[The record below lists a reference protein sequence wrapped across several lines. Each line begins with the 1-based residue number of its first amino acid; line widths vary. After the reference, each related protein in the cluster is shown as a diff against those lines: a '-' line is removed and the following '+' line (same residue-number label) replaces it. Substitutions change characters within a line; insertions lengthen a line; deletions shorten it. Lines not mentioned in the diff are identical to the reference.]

1 MPRLSVPGASLLALA
16 LVACQ
21 PTYDAPRTSLR
32 LHGAPPDA
40 IVIVDDQPIAPLRV
54 VEKRGLSLTRGRH
67 RISIEREGYFPFDRA
82 IDAGDDPVQLD
93 VQLTRLPD

>member
-1 MPRLSVPGASLLALA
+1 MLWLSVFGLSVA
-16 LVACQ
+16 ACQ
-21 PTYDAPRTSLR
+21 PTYDTPRTSLR
-32 LHGAPPDA
+32 LRGAPPDA

-67 RISIEREGYFPFDRA
+67 RITVEREGYFPFDRA
-82 IDAGDDPVQLD
+82 IDADDSPVQLD